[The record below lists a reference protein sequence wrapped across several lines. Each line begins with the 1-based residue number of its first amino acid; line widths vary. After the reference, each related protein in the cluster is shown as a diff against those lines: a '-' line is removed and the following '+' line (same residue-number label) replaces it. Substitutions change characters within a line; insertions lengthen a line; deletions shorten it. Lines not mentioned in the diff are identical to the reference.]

1 MLKTALV
8 SAVALAT
15 AGCFSLSANGV
26 RVSQLMAQETTA
38 SVGDVVV
45 TESKIARLKRVLH
58 LTPAQEVHW
67 HPVEASLRRLIQAS
81 SRHEGSVG
89 LVQRVRNGVSAY
101 SVSAIELRRVAHTA
115 GPLIAMLDEQQKQ
128 EGMKVI
134 REIGLD
140 LQ

>member
-8 SAVALAT
+8 SAFALAT
-15 AGCFSLSANGV
+15 VGCFSVTASGV
-26 RVSQLMAQETTA
+26 RVAQSAAQETTA
-38 SVGDVVV
+38 SVGDVLV
-45 TESKIARLKRVLH
+45 TESKIAHLKRVLH

-81 SRHEGSVG
+81 HREASIG

-101 SVSAIELRRVAHTA
+101 AVSAIELRRVAHTA
-115 GPLIAMLDEQQKQ
+115 GPLIAMLDDQQKQ
-128 EGMKVI
+128 EGMRVI